1 MWPGS
6 LIQLLFI
13 VKRKVRVNDNP
24 GWYSDYLDSF
34 STEKLAS
41 NWAAFCKLCGILP
54 AMPVTM
60 LDIAKGLNVSVVTV
74 SKVLRNKGK
83 ISAATRKRVLQR
95 AKELNYQ
102 TNWIARSL
110 VTRRTFTIGL
120 LLPDFTHPFFAEV
133 AKAVA
138 EAVRPH
144 GYHVIISYF
153 EEDPELERNE
163 ADSLMARQV
172 DGLIAASAQS
182 SADLFEGILERKVPV
197 VLIDRPIPGVTA
209 SFVGA
214 DNEAIGRL
222 ATNHLLAQGCT
233 RIAHLRGPKIGIAS
247 ARLAGYRHALQK
259 HDLPVI
265 SKYIVGA
272 RYVDS
277 TGYSAMR
284 KLLQQ
289 DPIPDGVFCYNDPVA
304 IGAIKAITE
313 AGLRIPQDIK
323 VVGAGNVHYSDVLA
337 VPLTTVDQGTAQIGK
352 QAAELLMEQIG
363 AKRKPRTRRV
373 FIPPKLIVRQSTQ
386 R

>member
-1 MWPGS
+1 
-6 LIQLLFI
+6 
-13 VKRKVRVNDNP
+13 
-24 GWYSDYLDSF
+24 
-34 STEKLAS
+34 
-41 NWAAFCKLCGILP
+41 
-54 AMPVTM
+54 MPVTL

-83 ISAATRKRVLQR
+83 ISTATRKRVLQR

-138 EAVRPH
+138 ETVRPH

-153 EEDPELERNE
+153 EEDPELEKNE
-163 ADSLMARQV
+163 AASLMARQV
-172 DGLIAASAQS
+172 DGIIAASAQS
-182 SADLFEGILERKVPV
+182 NSELFEGMIERKVPV
-197 VLIDRPIPGVTA
+197 VLIDRPIAGLPA

-214 DNEAIGRL
+214 DNEVIGRL
-222 ATNHLLAQGCT
+222 ATSHLIAQGCT
-233 RIAHLRGPKIGIAS
+233 RIAHLRGPKIGIAA

-259 HDLPVI
+259 HGLEFVP
-265 SKYIVGA
+265 KYVVGA

-284 KLLQQ
+284 KLLQMQ
-289 DPIPDGVFCYNDPVA
+289 PAPDGVFCYNDPVA
-304 IGAIKAITE
+304 IGAMKAILE
-313 AGLRIPQDIK
+313 AGLKIPDD
-323 VVGAGNVHYSDVLA
+323 VAVMGAGNVHYSDVLA
-337 VPLTTVDQGTAQIGK
+337 VPLTSVDQGTVQIGK

-363 AKRKPRTRRV
+363 SKKRVRPRKV
-373 FIPPKLIVRQSTQ
+373 LIAPKVVVRESTA